1 MHDAQP
7 SLRHYL
13 HVLRR
18 QGWLIVLVVAVA
30 LGATALFT
38 FRQDSVY
45 QASMKIV
52 VGQGG
57 IVIGQNGS
65 LFEPALTSDV
75 NRFTATMTN
84 LLKSNV
90 VAQTVIDDLGL
101 QMTPE
106 RLLGRLH
113 VTSKPDSS
121 VLEVSYRAGD
131 KRTAVTILGDIG
143 GVFTDLVK
151 ERLGAGS
158 AQNTNGQ
165 PSVAPVTTSVFD
177 PAHAEPGRVSPRP
190 VRNLAFA
197 GALALLLGL
206 VLAFARESLDDRI
219 RNRREAEEWF
229 GAPVMGS
236 LPKGVRG
243 KSVPELAG
251 DRGRHDQVT
260 EALDLLRANV
270 QFAQAGPE
278 GGTIVVTSA
287 LPEDGKST
295 VVANLGVT
303 LARAGHDVICVE
315 ADLHRPMLLHYLGVR
330 EGIYGL
336 TDVVAGSV
344 ELARALQPVPLPV
357 LSRNGSAA
365 EAASGGSARR
375 PRAGAPDP
383 TQGRL
388 RLLSTGRRPERPSA
402 LLGAGRERIVSLMR
416 ELSEASSYVL
426 LDTPPLLAL
435 ADAFPF
441 ALAADTVLV
450 VARQGR
456 TTRQNAQAVRA
467 TLEGLGA
474 ERVAIVLTD
483 VRGGDG
489 YGYYQYG
496 SRTRQSAAT

>member
-1 MHDAQP
+1 MQDAQP

-30 LGATALFT
+30 LGVSAVVT

-45 QASMKIV
+45 ESSMKIV

-57 IVIGQNGS
+57 IVLGRNGS

-90 VAQTVIDDLGL
+90 VAETTIRDLGL
-101 QMTPE
+101 RMSPE
-106 RLLGRLH
+106 KLLGRLH
-113 VTSKPDSS
+113 VSSQPDSS
-121 VLEVSYRAGD
+121 VLQVSYRGND
-131 KRTAVTILGDIG
+131 KRASVRILREVGT
-143 GVFTDLVK
+143 VFTNLVK
-151 ERLGAGS
+151 RRLGAGTTTG
-158 AQNTNGQ
+158 TNGQ
-165 PSVAPVTTSVFD
+165 PNVAAVTTSVFD
-177 PAHAEPGRVSPRP
+177 PAHLEPGRVSPRP
-190 VRNLAFA
+190 LRNLAFT

-206 VLAFARESLDDRI
+206 VLAFVRESLDDRI
-219 RNRREAEEWF
+219 RTRREAEDWF

-236 LPKGVRG
+236 LPRGVRG
-243 KSVPELAG
+243 RSVPELVSNR
-251 DRGRHDQVT
+251 RGRRDQAT

-270 QFAQAGPE
+270 QFAQSGPE

-303 LARAGHDVICVE
+303 LALAGHDVICVE
-315 ADLHRPMLLHYLGVR
+315 ADLHRPMLMQYLGVR
-330 EGIYGL
+330 EAIFGL
-336 TDVVAGSV
+336 TDVVAGRAD
-344 ELARALQPVPLPV
+344 LRRALQDVPLPV
-357 LSRNGSAA
+357 GSDNGTGDAP
-365 EAASGGSARR
+365 RR
-375 PRAGAPDP
+375 PNVPDAG
-383 TQGRL
+383 TVGRL
-388 RLLSTGRRPERPSA
+388 RLLGTGRKPQRPSA
-402 LLGAGRERIVSLMR
+402 FLGGGRSRIEQLMR
-416 ELSEASSYVL
+416 QLSADATYVL

-450 VARQGR
+450 VARHGR
-456 TTRQNAQAVRA
+456 TTKQNAQAVRA

-474 ERVAIVLTD
+474 DRVAIVLTD

-496 SRTRQSAAT
+496 GKPPKQRTSVV